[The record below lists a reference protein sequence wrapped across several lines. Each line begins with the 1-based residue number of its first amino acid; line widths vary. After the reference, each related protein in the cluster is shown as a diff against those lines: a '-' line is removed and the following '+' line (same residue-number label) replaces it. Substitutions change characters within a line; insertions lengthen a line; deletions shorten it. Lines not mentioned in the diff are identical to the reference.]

1 MIKPFYFGKS
11 AMLYDVYQIS
21 NKRVYHNIE
30 APTPLDA
37 LDDVLLRALGRVP
50 RSAIRF
56 IEKTKN
62 VNEASF
68 YVKNVESQRNVVNYY
83 KVYQRDRKIVERNFN
98 QIL

>member
-1 MIKPFYFGKS
+1 
-11 AMLYDVYQIS
+11 MLYDVYQIS